1 MTPTVAVRTRALR
14 QNLMLVARGLTA
26 EHGLAGF
33 TIEQLCDEV
42 GVSRR
47 TFFNHFSSK
56 EDAVVGIEIGADD
69 ALLDAFRAGRL
80 VPRGLSLV
88 ETVCRAA
95 LVHIERH
102 GMTREAGLQ
111 FKAALDR
118 EPSLLPKAMSN
129 GEEQSRR
136 LVDALRTREHL
147 AAEDQRPVVAV
158 AVATAIMQTVA
169 SRYFTPSGP
178 ETPDAL
184 DTLVHETLRAAT
196 DAVTLSPAAAS
207 PIAASPTASPIT
219 ASPTTL
225 ETTA

>member
-1 MTPTVAVRTRALR
+1 MSSTVAVRTRALR
-14 QNLMLVARGLTA
+14 QNLMLAARRRTA
-26 EHGLAGF
+26 EVGLAGF

-56 EDAVVGIEIGADD
+56 EDAVVGIELGADD
-69 ALLDAFRAGRL
+69 ALLEEFRAGGL
-80 VPRGLSLV
+80 VPRDMSLV

-95 LVHIERH
+95 LVHIEQH

-129 GEEQSRR
+129 GEEQTRR
-136 LVDALRTREHL
+136 LVDALRTREGL
-147 AAEDQRPVVAV
+147 APDDPRPAVAV
-158 AVATAIMQTVA
+158 AVATAVMQTA
-169 SRYFTPSGP
+169 AATYFAPAGP
-178 ETPDAL
+178 ELGSGAGPADL
-184 DTLVHETLRAAT
+184 DTIVLDTLRAAA
-196 DAVTLSPAAAS
+196 DAVTS
-207 PIAASPTASPIT
+207 T
-219 ASPTTL
+219 PTTR

>member
-1 MTPTVAVRTRALR
+1 MTPAVAVRTRALR
-14 QNLMLVARGLTA
+14 QNLMFVARRMTAELGLT
-26 EHGLAGF
+26 GF

-56 EDAVVGIEIGADD
+56 EDAVVGIELGAAD
-69 ALLDAFRAGRL
+69 ALLEEFRNGGL
-80 VPRGLSLV
+80 VPRGMSLV

-95 LVHIERH
+95 LVHVERH

-129 GEEQSRR
+129 GMEQSRL
-136 LVDALRTREHL
+136 LVDALRDREGL
-147 AAEDQRPVVAV
+147 SPDDQRPAVAV
-158 AVATAIMQTVA
+158 AVATAVMQTA
-169 SRYFTPSGP
+169 AERYFASPDTAADP
-178 ETPDAL
+178 EDL
-184 DTLVHETLRAAT
+184 DTLVLDTLRAAT
-196 DAVTLSPAAAS
+196 DAVT
-207 PIAASPTASPIT
+207 PTSIP
-219 ASPTTL
+219 L